1 MPTTTTKKATTT
13 TTTKKKPVAAPSIDL
28 QPNPFVFEVFDLI
41 LKQRTKPKKIE
52 VIQKYRDDGIIAVW
66 LWNYTNLQ
74 SALPPGEVPYAGL
87 EELNAGNDTLSAT
100 IGKQVKST
108 EPVDTYGSN
117 NRTTIRNEFQNFYNF
132 IRGGNDSLSSIR
144 RETMFINLVQGLH
157 PREAEILILTK
168 DKKLTDRYPIP
179 FELIRE
185 ALPDVVWDR

>member
-1 MPTTTTKKATTT
+1 MPTTTTQKPATA
-13 TTTKKKPVAAPSIDL
+13 TKKKAPVATLEL
-28 QPNPFVFEVFDLI
+28 QPNPFVFEVFDLV
-41 LKQRTKPKKIE
+41 LKQKTKAKKIE
-52 VIQKYRDDGIIAVW
+52 AIQKHRHDSIIALW
-66 LWNYTNLQ
+66 LWNYTSLQ
-74 SALPPGEVPYAGL
+74 SALPPGDVPYAGL

-100 IGKQVKST
+100 VTKQLKST

-117 NRTTIRNEFQNFYNF
+117 NRTTIRSEFQNFYNF

-168 DKKLTDRYPIP
+168 DKKLTDKYPIA
-179 FELIRE
+179 FELVKE

>member
-1 MPTTTTKKATTT
+1 MPTTATKKAATTA
-13 TTTKKKPVAAPSIDL
+13 KKKPVVASSIEL
-28 QPNPFVFEVFDLI
+28 QPNPFAFEVFDLI
-41 LKQRTKPKKIE
+41 LKQRTKAKKIE
-52 VIQKYRDDGIIAVW
+52 VIQKYRDDSIIAVW

-74 SALPPGEVPYAGL
+74 SALPAGEVPYAGL

-100 IGKQVKST
+100 VGKQLKST
-108 EPVDTYGSN
+108 ESVDTYGSN

-168 DKKLTDRYPIP
+168 DKKLTDKYPIP

>member
-1 MPTTTTKKATTT
+1 MPTTTATKKAAATA
-13 TTTKKKPVAAPSIDL
+13 KKKPVAASSIEL
-28 QPNPFVFEVFDLI
+28 QPNPFAFEVFDLI

-52 VIQKYRDDGIIAVW
+52 AIQKYRDDSIIALW
-66 LWNYTNLQ
+66 LWNYTSLQ
-74 SALPPGEVPYAGL
+74 SALPFGDVPYAGL
-87 EELNAGNDTLSAT
+87 EELNVGNDTLSAT
-100 IGKQVKST
+100 VGKQLKSG
-108 EPVDTYGSN
+108 EPVDTYGAN
-117 NRTTIRNEFQNFYNF
+117 NRTTIRKEFQNFYNF

-168 DKKLTDRYPIP
+168 DKKLTEKYPIP

>member
-1 MPTTTTKKATTT
+1 MTTTATKKVTTA
-13 TTTKKKPVAAPSIDL
+13 KKRTVVASSIEL
-28 QPNPFVFEVFDLI
+28 QPNPFAFEVFDLI
-41 LKQRTKPKKIE
+41 LKQRTKSKKIE
-52 VIQKYRDDGIIAVW
+52 VIQKYRDDSIIAVW

-74 SALPPGEVPYAGL
+74 SALPHGDVPYAGL
-87 EELNAGNDTLSAT
+87 EELTVGNDTLSAT
-100 IGKQVKST
+100 VGKQIKST
-108 EPVDTYGSN
+108 DSIDTYGAN

-144 RETMFINLVQGLH
+144 RETTFINLVQGLH

-168 DKKLTDRYPIP
+168 DKKLTDKYPIP